1 MSDPRMNRHKTRRE
15 QGDVSTR
22 SGAST
27 GHGGISVALGNFF
40 TLHAQAFIAT
50 LGQLSRRPFATLMT
64 VAVIGIALAL
74 PAGLY
79 VLLNNAQHMVSGWEG
94 ASQISLFLK
103 SGISEARA
111 QQLAGQLRQRPEI
124 ATTDYISRDDALE
137 EFRRLSGFGEALGA
151 LTENP
156 LPSVLV
162 VRLKREVTEPAR
174 IENLLDDLRGHA
186 EVDIAQLDM
195 QWVRR
200 LHAVMAMV
208 ERGVLV
214 LASLLGLAVLLVVG
228 NTIRLAIQSRR
239 DEIVIT
245 KLIGAT
251 DAFIRRP
258 FLYSGAWYG
267 IGGGLLALLL
277 VQLSLFILKQPVHNL
292 ALLYSSSF
300 AMHGLGLATSA
311 LLLGSGAML
320 GLLGSWLAVGR
331 HLKDI
336 EPN

>member
-15 QGDVSTR
+15 QGDAKVR
-22 SGAST
+22 GGAST
-27 GHGGISVALGNFF
+27 GRGGVSVSLGNFF
-40 TLHAQAFIAT
+40 SLHAQALIAT

-64 VAVIGIALAL
+64 VAVIGIALAM

-79 VLLNNAQHMVSGWEG
+79 VLLNNAQRMVNGWEG

-103 SGISEARA
+103 TEINAARA
-111 QQLAGQLRQRPEI
+111 QQLTEQLRKHASI
-124 ATTDYISRDDALE
+124 DSIDYISRDNALE

-151 LTENP
+151 LEENP
-156 LPSVLV
+156 LPAVLV
-162 VRLKREVTEPAR
+162 VRPKKEASEPAR
-174 IENLLDDLRGHA
+174 IEQLLEELRKRP

-195 QWVRR
+195 QWVKR
-200 LHAVMAMV
+200 LYALMAMV

-228 NTIRLAIQSRR
+228 NTIRLAIQNRR

-251 DAFIRRP
+251 DTFIRRP

-267 IGGGLLALLL
+267 LGGGLLALLL
-277 VQLSLFILKQPVHNL
+277 VQISLYILKQPVNNL
-292 ALLYSSSF
+292 TLLYGSNFALHGLDLRTSAALLGGG
-300 AMHGLGLATSA
+300 ALLGLC
-311 LLLGSGAML
+311 
-320 GLLGSWLAVGR
+320 GSWLAVGR

>member
-15 QGDVSTR
+15 QGDNTAR

-27 GHGGISVALGNFF
+27 GRGGISLSLGNFF

-50 LGQLSRRPFATLMT
+50 LGQLSRRPFATFMT

-79 VLLNNAQHMVSGWEG
+79 VLLNNAQRMISGWEG
-94 ASQISLFLK
+94 SNQISLFLK
-103 SGISEARA
+103 TEINEARA
-111 QQLAGQLRQRPEI
+111 QQLAGQLRRRPEI
-124 ATTDYISRDDALE
+124 ASIDYISRDNAME

-151 LTENP
+151 LNENP

-162 VRLKREVTEPAR
+162 VHLNKDVTEPAR
-174 IENLLDDLRGHA
+174 IEQLLEELRKRS

-195 QWVRR
+195 QWVKR
-200 LHAVMAMV
+200 LYALMAMV
-208 ERGVLV
+208 QRGVLV

-267 IGGGLLALLL
+267 LGGGILALLL
-277 VQLSLFILKQPVHNL
+277 VQLSLAILGQPVHNL
-292 ALLYSSSF
+292 ALLYDSSF
-300 AMHGLGLATSA
+300 ALYGPDVATTA
-311 LLLGSGAML
+311 VLLGSGALL
-320 GLLGSWLAVGR
+320 GLSGSWLAVGR

>member
-15 QGDVSTR
+15 QGDTVTR
-22 SGAST
+22 GGAST
-27 GHGGISVALGNFF
+27 GRGGISLALSNFF
-40 TLHAQAFIAT
+40 TLHAQAFVAT
-50 LGQLSRRPFATLMT
+50 LGQLSRRPFATFMT
-64 VAVIGIALAL
+64 VAVIGIALAM

-79 VLLNNAQHMVSGWEG
+79 VLLSNAQRMVTGWEG

-103 SGISEARA
+103 SGINESRA
-111 QQLAGQLRQRPEI
+111 QQLAEQLRRRPEI
-124 ATTDYISRDDALE
+124 VSTDYISRDNALE

-151 LTENP
+151 LEENP
-156 LPSVLV
+156 LPAVLV
-162 VRLKREVTEPAR
+162 VRLKKDVTDPAR
-174 IENLLDDLRGHA
+174 IESLLEDLRKRA

-195 QWVRR
+195 QWVKR
-200 LHAVMAMV
+200 LYALMAMV

-300 AMHGLGLATSA
+300 ALHGLDFHTATF
-311 LLLGSGAML
+311 LLGGGALL

>member
-15 QGDVSTR
+15 QGDTTVR

-27 GHGGISVALGNFF
+27 GRGGVSVALGNFF
-40 TLHAQAFIAT
+40 THHAQAFIAT
-50 LGQLSRRPFATLMT
+50 LGQLSRRPFATFMT
-64 VAVIGIALAL
+64 VAVIGIALAM

-79 VLLNNAQHMVSGWEG
+79 VLLNNAQRMIGNWEG

-103 SGISEARA
+103 TGINESRA
-111 QQLAGQLRQRPEI
+111 QQLVEQLHRRPEI
-124 ATTDYISRDDALE
+124 AATDYISPDNALD

-151 LTENP
+151 LDENP
-156 LPSVLV
+156 LPAVLV
-162 VRLKREVTEPAR
+162 VRLKKDVTDPVQ
-174 IENLLDDLRGHA
+174 IERLLEDLRKRS

-195 QWVRR
+195 QWVKR
-200 LHAVMAMV
+200 LYALMAMV
-208 ERGVLV
+208 QRGVLV

-267 IGGGLLALLL
+267 IGGGLLALIL
-277 VQLSLFILKQPVHNL
+277 VQLSLYILQQPVHNL
-292 ALLYSSSF
+292 ALLYNSSF
-300 AMHGLGLATSA
+300 ALYGLDLRTSSI
-311 LLLGSGAML
+311 LLGGGGLL